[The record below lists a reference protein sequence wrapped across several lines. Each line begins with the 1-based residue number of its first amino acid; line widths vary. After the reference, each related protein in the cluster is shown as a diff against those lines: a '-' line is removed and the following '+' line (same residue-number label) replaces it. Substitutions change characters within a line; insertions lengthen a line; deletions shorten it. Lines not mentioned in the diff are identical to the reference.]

1 MQDFNLEIAKVDKI
15 LTGNFSSK
23 SDKEYWINRKNEL
36 ENKRAAYENNL
47 KYYKKNKKWDR

>member
-1 MQDFNLEIAKVDKI
+1 MQNFDREIAKVDKI

-23 SDKEYWINRKNEL
+23 SDKEYWINKKTEL